1 MHVVQTTE
9 KLLHEDC
16 GHVLAENLVVLLGN
30 LFEQLTAVN
39 IFHNQVDILVINIR
53 LIILHN
59 IGVVKLCEDGNLF
72 LNGI

>member
-1 MHVVQTTE
+1 MHVVQTAE
-9 KLLHEDC
+9 KLLHEHS

-30 LFEQLTAVN
+30 LFEQLTTVN
-39 IFHNQVDILVINIR
+39 IFHNQVDILVINIS

-59 IGVVKLCEDGNLF
+59 IGVIKLGEDGDFF